1 MPMMVGCPGGVLVG
15 GAGSIF
21 DGAIMAAQGH
31 AIVVTINYRV
41 NAFGFLALPSQGKD
55 QFSAE
60 YGLID
65 QQAAMRWVRSN
76 ATAFGGDP
84 RNVTIFGQSA
94 GGASVCMTMTSPTA
108 TRLFQHA
115 LAESR

>member
-55 QFSAE
+55 QFSGE

-84 RNVTIFGQSA
+84 RNVTIFGESAAGASASIPMTTPAA
-94 GGASVCMTMTSPTA
+94 GGRSRPA
-108 TRLFQHA
+108 R
-115 LAESR
+115 AEGG